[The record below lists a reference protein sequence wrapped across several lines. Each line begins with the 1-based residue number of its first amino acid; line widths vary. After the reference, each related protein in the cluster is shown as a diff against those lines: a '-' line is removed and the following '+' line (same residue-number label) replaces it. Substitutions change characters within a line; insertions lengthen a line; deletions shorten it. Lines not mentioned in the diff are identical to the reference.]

1 VALYYFI
8 LHSRW
13 DSYPDTEGVEFENE
27 SAARNQAVTVA
38 QELMRNRELDTRLWR
53 IEVRDEYLQLCSE
66 VLFSTIDPTIDHL
79 PSDLRQ
85 SIDLVA
91 DKSARLAEVILK
103 VRGSMIEV
111 RDTMAR
117 ADRFLKLL
125 PQPKK

>member
-1 VALYYFI
+1 MALYYFI
-8 LHSRW
+8 LRSRW

>member
-91 DKSARLAEVILK
+91 DKSARLAEAILK